1 MKMVDD
7 HGWEQLDKA
16 ITGRGKLWKTPAP
29 GKMAVV
35 NWLDKLKGRINQI
48 AGSRIWAAGWIWV
61 PLLAF
66 TVTRIGIG
74 LVAYVSQGIIVEGA
88 TPPPYHIRP
97 DNILLDAFGSR
108 WDTGFYLSIADEGY
122 FYQGVDLPSVA
133 FFPLLPLLIR
143 AVTSLTGD
151 SLTAGLLVT
160 NLALLGAA
168 MLFYRLVDMQWGKE
182 VAGRAVWYLLIFP
195 TAFFGSTIYTES
207 LFLLT
212 AIGALYFAR
221 KGYWESAALL
231 GIAASATR
239 LIGLIVAPM
248 LLLEWWMQRQA
259 AKTDPEQKRPS
270 LKALLAPIVS
280 PLGTAAYL
288 LYLQIAFGD
297 PLAFARG
304 SEAWAR
310 QPQSPLVMLESLF
323 QTPEGGWV
331 SGFLAGHLHV
341 DNWIDFLFIIAF
353 LAMGFILLYQRRW
366 SESVFVLLGV
376 LIPLNSGLLMSQR
389 RYMWVLFPAFILLAR
404 WGNKYPWV
412 DKTITVLFISGLALF
427 TALFANWYWVA

>member
-1 MKMVDD
+1 MV
-7 HGWEQLDKA
+7 ENQLEKPLSGSSPIWQSDGE
-16 ITGRGKLWKTPAP
+16 T
-29 GKMAVV
+29 
-35 NWLDKLKGRINQI
+35 WLEKLKNLIHNI
-48 AGSRIWAAGWIWV
+48 TTHRIWAASWIWV
-61 PLLAF
+61 PLAAF
-66 TVTRIGIG
+66 IVTRIGIG
-74 LVAYVSQGIIVEGA
+74 LVAYISQGILVEGGTA
-88 TPPPYHIRP
+88 PPYHIRP

-143 AVTSLTGD
+143 AMTPLTGD
-151 SLTAGLLVT
+151 SLTAGLLVS
-160 NLALLGAA
+160 NLALLGA
-168 MLFYRLVDMQWGKE
+168 MILFYRLVDMQWGKK
-182 VAGRAVWYLLIFP
+182 VAGQAVWYLLIFP

-212 AIGALYFAR
+212 TIGAFYFAR

-248 LLLEWWMQRQA
+248 LLVEWWMQRRA
-259 AKTDPEQKRPS
+259 AQGVDGQKRPS
-270 LKALLAPIVS
+270 FKSLLAPILS
-280 PLGTAAYL
+280 PLGTAAYM
-288 LYLQIAFGD
+288 LYLQITFGD
-297 PLAFARG
+297 PLAFMHA
-304 SEAWAR
+304 SEAWGR
-310 QPQSPLVMLESLF
+310 QPLSPLAMVQWIF
-323 QTPEGGWV
+323 QTPEGGWL
-331 SGFLAGHLHV
+331 SGLMAGHINPDH
-341 DNWIDFLFIIAF
+341 WIDFLAIIAF
-353 LAMGFILLYQRRW
+353 LVIGFVLLYQRRW

-376 LIPLNSGLLMSQR
+376 LVPLNSGLLMSQR

-404 WGNKYPWV
+404 LGTKYPWL